1 MLYLVGLGLNEK
13 DLSLGAIEA
22 IKKCDRLYYETF
34 TSIWSGDI
42 RNIEKIA
49 GKKISLLRREDV
61 ESDFLIKEAKNN
73 SISLLVPG
81 DPLIATTHF
90 ELILKAKKHKIAVG
104 IVHSSSIYTAIAET
118 GLQLYKFGRTT
129 TLPKPQ
135 EKFNPKSPIEI
146 IKENKKSGLH
156 TLVLLDIGM
165 TAKEGLETL
174 PKEFENEKIVAACNL
189 GNNETIRY
197 GTVSSLANEEEMNK
211 TPAVLIVP
219 GSLHFKEEEALK
231 LWE

>member
-1 MLYLVGLGLNEK
+1 
-13 DLSLGAIEA
+13 
-22 IKKCDRLYYETF
+22 
-34 TSIWSGDI
+34 
-42 RNIEKIA
+42 
-49 GKKISLLRREDV
+49 
-61 ESDFLIKEAKNN
+61 
-73 SISLLVPG
+73 
-81 DPLIATTHF
+81 
-90 ELILKAKKHKIAVG
+90 
-104 IVHSSSIYTAIAET
+104 
-118 GLQLYKFGRTT
+118 
-129 TLPKPQ
+129 
-135 EKFNPKSPIEI
+135 
-146 IKENKKSGLH
+146 
-156 TLVLLDIGM
+156 M